1 MCNVAFFFYRVSLFL
16 LFLFSSEIVSK
27 SLESLA
33 EQSLAAKFL
42 QNPSMQLHLQVH
54 DFPKLS
60 PKWISFWWLTH
71 ISRRTLQTRTT
82 NGKWSLFHRNPNIF
96 GLGRQFEPINFGAP
110 ILVQWVP
117 CPCFSLITWNF
128 GRTKFSCKIF
138 SKPTDVTA
146 PTSARFP
153 KIIA

>member
-1 MCNVAFFFYRVSLFL
+1 MNTKDKIILKPTYVQCCILFL
-16 LFLFSSEIVSK
+16 SSQPFSAFRFSSEIVSK

-82 NGKWSLFHRNPNIF
+82 DGK
-96 GLGRQFEPINFGAP
+96 
-110 ILVQWVP
+110 
-117 CPCFSLITWNF
+117 
-128 GRTKFSCKIF
+128 
-138 SKPTDVTA
+138 
-146 PTSARFP
+146 
-153 KIIA
+153 

>member
-1 MCNVAFFFYRVSLFL
+1 MNTKDKIILKPAYVQSCILFL
-16 LFLFSSEIVSK
+16 SSQPFSAFRFSSEIVSK

-71 ISRRTLQTRTT
+71 ISKKPLQISHDYRVTRCIPFA
-82 NGKWSLFHRNPNIF
+82 LH
-96 GLGRQFEPINFGAP
+96 L
-110 ILVQWVP
+110 
-117 CPCFSLITWNF
+117 
-128 GRTKFSCKIF
+128 
-138 SKPTDVTA
+138 
-146 PTSARFP
+146 
-153 KIIA
+153 

>member
-1 MCNVAFFFYRVSLFL
+1 MNTKDKIILKPTYVQCCILFL
-16 LFLFSSEIVSK
+16 SSQPFSAFRFSSEIVSK

-71 ISRRTLQTRTT
+71 ISRRTLQTWTT
-82 NGKWSLFHRNPNIF
+82 DGKLKSKTF
-96 GLGRQFEPINFGAP
+96 GPINFGAFGV
-110 ILVQWVP
+110 ILA
-117 CPCFSLITWNF
+117 
-128 GRTKFSCKIF
+128 
-138 SKPTDVTA
+138 D
-146 PTSARFP
+146 
-153 KIIA
+153 